1 VPDSSGNLVQLAQ
14 KSPIKVTHNLAQSF
28 GNLAQTFGN
37 LAQLPQKSREKVT
50 QNRQLCDFKGS
61 CVTVL
66 L

>member
-1 VPDSSGNLVQLAQ
+1 MPDSSGNLAQLAQ
-14 KSPIKVTHNLAQSF
+14 KSPIKVTH
-28 GNLAQTFGN
+28 NLAQTFGN